1 MSVIKQNKFM
11 YSLIIIIIIIII
23 KLFTDQY
30 NCVTSII
37 FQTSFKAT

>member
-11 YSLIIIIIIIII
+11 YSLIIIIII

>member
-11 YSLIIIIIIIII
+11 YSLIIIIIIII